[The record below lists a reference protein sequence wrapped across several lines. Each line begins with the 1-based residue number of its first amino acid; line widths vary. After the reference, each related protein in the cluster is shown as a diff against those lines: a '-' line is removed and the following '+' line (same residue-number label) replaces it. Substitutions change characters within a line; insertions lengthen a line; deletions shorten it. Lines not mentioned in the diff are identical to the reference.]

1 MYKTYPE
8 YETVFCTLCQCT
20 FIGVTPECVQQHEQA
35 NWRHWREAYY
45 ASHGKAV

>member
-20 FIGVTPECVQQHEQA
+20 FIGMTPECVKQHEHT
-35 NWRHWREAYY
+35 NAYY
-45 ASHGKAV
+45 YKNGEIYEPRGR